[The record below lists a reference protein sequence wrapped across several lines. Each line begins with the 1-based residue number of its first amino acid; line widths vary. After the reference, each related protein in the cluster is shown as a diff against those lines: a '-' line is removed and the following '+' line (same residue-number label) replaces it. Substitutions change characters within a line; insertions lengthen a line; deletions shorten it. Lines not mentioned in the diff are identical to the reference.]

1 MHGIGPIKFTGYGGK
16 PAIHIQERHACAPA
30 RNPLGKRRAR
40 GRRCKLQKNRG
51 LVCTLQNFPRR
62 PRIPIPFGRANQLIP
77 PASTGSS
84 GGTRQA
90 NGSLNK
96 CASPERSARTNEK
109 IRPMKTSLKVVSGK
123 PNGQP
128 ADLKLSAN
136 LVFDYDEI
144 NGVNIVNRIAPAD
157 GAKNS
162 SYATGSLSASGP
174 TTGY

>member
-1 MHGIGPIKFTGYGGK
+1 
-16 PAIHIQERHACAPA
+16 
-30 RNPLGKRRAR
+30 
-40 GRRCKLQKNRG
+40 
-51 LVCTLQNFPRR
+51 
-62 PRIPIPFGRANQLIP
+62 
-77 PASTGSS
+77 
-84 GGTRQA
+84 
-90 NGSLNK
+90 
-96 CASPERSARTNEK
+96 
-109 IRPMKTSLKVVSGK
+109 MKTSLKVVSGK